1 MQFDVRG
8 VIFALLSIVPAI
20 FLAGCVTTAS
30 SSVTANNPHPDLP
43 ANYRKQIAEFMRTQ
57 MFASMRGIRG
67 AEISDPNRT
76 VSILGMRDVVC
87 VRFGGGGW
95 PNFSTVR
102 AYAFTDGQLQ
112 WGTGGI
118 VSQFG
123 QGVLTEAMA
132 CGANPNFK
140 PFPEADYQRPQT
152 SAIQVDTGLMM
163 TLSAHSSQ

>member
-8 VIFALLSIVPAI
+8 VAAALLSIVPPI
-20 FLAGCVTTAS
+20 FLAGCETTGSSPVTAS
-30 SSVTANNPHPDLP
+30 GSSSAIANNPHPDLP
-43 ANYRKQIAEFMRTQ
+43 ANYRKQVAEFMRTQ
-57 MFASMRGIRG
+57 RDALGLVTLFPRGITKGG

-76 VSILGMRDVVC
+76 FSWLGTHDVVC

-95 PNFSTVR
+95 PNFSTIR
-102 AYAFTDGQLQ
+102 AYGFNGGQLQ

-118 VSQFG
+118 VSQYG

-140 PFPEADYQRPQT
+140 PFPEAEFQPQ
-152 SAIQVDTGLMM
+152 A
-163 TLSAHSSQ
+163 

>member
-8 VIFALLSIVPAI
+8 TALAALLSIAPAI
-20 FLAGCVTTAS
+20 FLASCVTTNSPTVTATAS
-30 SSVTANNPHPDLP
+30 SPAVANNPHPDLP

-57 MFASMRGIRG
+57 RDALGLISLFPRGITKGG

-76 VSILGMRDVVC
+76 FSWLGTHDVVC

-102 AYAFTDGQLQ
+102 AYGFNGGQLQ
-112 WGTGGI
+112 LGTGGI
-118 VSQFG
+118 VSQYG

-132 CGANPNFK
+132 CGANPNFQ
-140 PFPEADYQRPQT
+140 PFPEAEFQPQ
-152 SAIQVDTGLMM
+152 A
-163 TLSAHSSQ
+163 

>member
-1 MQFDVRG
+1 MQFSVRG
-8 VIFALLSIVPAI
+8 VTFALLSIAPAI

-30 SSVTANNPHPDLP
+30 SSVTENNSRSVTANNPHPDLP
-43 ANYRKQIAEFMRTQ
+43 GNYRKQIAEFMRTQ
-57 MFASMRGIRG
+57 MFASMGGIKG
-67 AEISDPNRT
+67 AEISEPNRAF
-76 VSILGMRDVVC
+76 SWLGTRDVVC

-132 CGANPNFK
+132 CGATPNFK
-140 PFPEADYQRPQT
+140 PFPEADYKPQ
-152 SAIQVDTGLMM
+152 A
-163 TLSAHSSQ
+163 

>member
-8 VIFALLSIVPAI
+8 TALAALLSIAPAI
-20 FLAGCVTTAS
+20 FLASCVTTNSPTVTATAS
-30 SSVTANNPHPDLP
+30 SSAIANSPHPDLP
-43 ANYRKQIAEFMRTQ
+43 GNYRKQIVEFMRTQ

-102 AYAFTDGQLQ
+102 AYAFTDGQL
-112 WGTGGI
+112 
-118 VSQFG
+118 
-123 QGVLTEAMA
+123 
-132 CGANPNFK
+132 
-140 PFPEADYQRPQT
+140 
-152 SAIQVDTGLMM
+152 
-163 TLSAHSSQ
+163 